1 MWSAACERA
10 FQLVKKSASVL
21 AFYDLRLPL
30 RVASD
35 ASAYGN
41 RCCIDTNYASGSGT
55 AGCFASHTM
64 TSVGRNYSQLEQEAL
79 AII

>member
-1 MWSAACERA
+1 MWSAACEQA

-30 RVASD
+30 RVAAD

-41 RCCIDTNYASGSGT
+41 RCCIDTNYAVLTQIMPQG
-55 AGCFASHTM
+55 
-64 TSVGRNYSQLEQEAL
+64 QERLVAL
-79 AII
+79 PRAP